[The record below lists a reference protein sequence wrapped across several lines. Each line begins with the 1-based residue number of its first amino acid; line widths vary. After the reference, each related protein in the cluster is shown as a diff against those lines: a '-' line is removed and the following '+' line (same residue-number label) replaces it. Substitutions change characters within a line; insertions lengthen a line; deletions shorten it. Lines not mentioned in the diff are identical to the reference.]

1 MAEDQYNE
9 DDFSYERDIA
19 PMNRRYFE
27 RVQSLGLSAGPSAS
41 LLRQQRAS
49 SDALFE
55 RESKIRQIEAERQT
69 SLLQREKAFLDLE
82 NGRRKTQQ
90 ELVQMEQLRPI
101 QEVLSNI
108 NNNAPPQQRE
118 PLIRQFGINYA
129 GAIESNPAAKYAYEN
144 AMKDAKPVEDK
155 DAITVGQ
162 LVEEGV
168 SLSSFKK
175 LADAGGV
182 DFNQLRTDTK
192 LSPIGAAFLLEESS
206 KSKAQLEAD
215 RRRLE
220 KEEEDQKQRVSFLMK
235 GIDDV
240 KLMQDKLTGKTLDQ
254 FEDPTDDPVLTTV
267 VATFGS
273 PEQQTQ
279 FTKGTATQKLN
290 IAKQVRTQWAL
301 GGLKPAAPIPSATF
315 LFE

>member
-108 NNNAPPQQRE
+108 NNNAPPEQRE

-129 GAIESNPAAKYAYEN
+129 GAIESNPAAKFAYEN
-144 AMKDAKPVEDK
+144 ALQAAKPVEDK
-155 DAITVGQ
+155 DSMTIGKLA
-162 LVEEGV
+162 EKGV
-168 SLSSFKK
+168 SPDF
-175 LADAGGV
+175 
-182 DFNQLRTDTK
+182 FNQFAKASKIDPMQLRADMKVSPYVASIALEDVAKNKQRQEELERTSTEARAFERNQLDFLTKAIQSTK
-192 LSPIGAAFLLEESS
+192 L
-206 KSKAQLEAD
+206 KVDQYD
-215 RRRLE
+215 RE
-220 KEEEDQKQRVSFLMK
+220 VDE
-235 GIDDV
+235 
-240 KLMQDKLTGKTLDQ
+240 
-254 FEDPTDDPVLTTV
+254 FEDPTAAGLVSSYVT
-267 VATFGS
+267 AFGTQAQK
-273 PEQQTQ
+273 EQ
-279 FTKGTATQKLN
+279 FTKSKKASEKLGLAKTIVAEQALRLTAPPRRSVTSLY
-290 IAKQVRTQWAL
+290 
-301 GGLKPAAPIPSATF
+301 
-315 LFE
+315 E

>member
-108 NNNAPPQQRE
+108 NNNAPPEQRE

-129 GAIESNPAAKYAYEN
+129 GAIESNPAAKFAYEN
-144 AMKDAKPVEDK
+144 ALQAAKPVEDK
-155 DAITVGQ
+155 DSMTIGKLA
-162 LVEEGV
+162 EKGV
-168 SLSSFKK
+168 SPDF
-175 LADAGGV
+175 
-182 DFNQLRTDTK
+182 FNQFAKASKIDPMQLRADMKVSPYVASIALEDVAKNKQRQEELERTSTEARAFEKNQLDFLTKAIQSTK
-192 LSPIGAAFLLEESS
+192 L
-206 KSKAQLEAD
+206 K
-215 RRRLE
+215 
-220 KEEEDQKQRVSFLMK
+220 V
-235 GIDDV
+235 
-240 KLMQDKLTGKTLDQ
+240 DKYDPEVDE
-254 FEDPTDDPVLTTV
+254 FEDPTAAGLVSSYVT
-267 VATFGS
+267 AFGTQAQK
-273 PEQQTQ
+273 EQ
-279 FTKGTATQKLN
+279 FTKSKKASEKLGLAKTIVAEQALRLTAPPRRSVTSLY
-290 IAKQVRTQWAL
+290 
-301 GGLKPAAPIPSATF
+301 
-315 LFE
+315 E

>member
-108 NNNAPPQQRE
+108 NNNALPEQRE
-118 PLIRQFGINYA
+118 PLIRQFGIDYA
-129 GAIESNPAAKYAYEN
+129 GAIESNPAAKFAYEN
-144 AMKDAKPVEDK
+144 ALQAAKPVEDK
-155 DAITVGQ
+155 DSMTIGKLA
-162 LVEEGV
+162 EKGV
-168 SLSSFKK
+168 SPDF
-175 LADAGGV
+175 
-182 DFNQLRTDTK
+182 FNQFAKASKIDPMQLRADMKVSPYVASIALEDVAKNKQRQEELERTSTEARAFERNQLDFLTKAIQSTK
-192 LSPIGAAFLLEESS
+192 LKVDEYDPEVDE
-206 KSKAQLEAD
+206 
-215 RRRLE
+215 
-220 KEEEDQKQRVSFLMK
+220 
-235 GIDDV
+235 
-240 KLMQDKLTGKTLDQ
+240 
-254 FEDPTDDPVLTTV
+254 FEDPTAAVLVSSYVT
-267 VATFGS
+267 AFGTQAQK
-273 PEQQTQ
+273 EQ
-279 FTKGTATQKLN
+279 FTKSRKASEKLGLAKTIVAEQALRLTAPPKRSVTSLY
-290 IAKQVRTQWAL
+290 
-301 GGLKPAAPIPSATF
+301 
-315 LFE
+315 E